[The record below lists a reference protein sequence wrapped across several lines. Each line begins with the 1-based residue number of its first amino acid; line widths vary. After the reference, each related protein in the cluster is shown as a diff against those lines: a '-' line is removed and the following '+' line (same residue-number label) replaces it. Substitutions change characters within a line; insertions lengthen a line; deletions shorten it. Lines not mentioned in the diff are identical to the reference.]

1 MPTKKQIVPLT
12 FFSRNNI
19 INSNFIKESIPYY
32 YHYFLPIQSYTSILF
47 DERASEEYI
56 LVEYSQIETTPFP
69 DLFYSSNKKQLLL
82 YLESFQRLYEICKI
96 MQGYH
101 LVHFNLCEEMIVFS
115 NERAYIQDFSH
126 SFIHSAITEERKK
139 QLFETYQPKIKHR
152 PPSWHLFCY
161 ISQNKGKTLSLN
173 VIDIV
178 LQEYIENTNID
189 INEEFFLEFHRTWTL
204 YLQKFINK
212 SKEEIFNKLLDESV
226 NWDIYSLSFLYLK
239 YFHTLKEQNTFTQN
253 LFEILKKNLFFT

>member
-19 INSNFIKESIPYY
+19 LNSNFIKESIQYY

-47 DERASEEYI
+47 DERATEEYI
-56 LVEYSQIETTPFP
+56 LVESSQIETTKFL
-69 DLFYSSNKKQLLL
+69 DLFYSSNKKQLLI
-82 YLESFQRLYEICKI
+82 YLESFQRLYDICKI
-96 MQGYH
+96 MQEH
-101 LVHFNLCEEMIVFS
+101 RFVHFNLCEETIVFS
-115 NERAYIQDFSH
+115 NERPYIQDFSQ

-139 QLFETYQPKIKHR
+139 QLFENYQPKIKHR

-161 ISQNKGKTLSLN
+161 ISQNTGKTLSLN

-178 LQEYIENTNID
+178 LQDYIQSNNLD
-189 INEEFFLEFHRTWTL
+189 INDEFFLDFHRKWAV
-204 YLQKFINK
+204 YLQKFMNK
-212 SKEEIFNKLLDESV
+212 SKEEIFNNLLDESL

-239 YFHTLKEQNTFTQN
+239 YFHALKEQNVFTQN
-253 LFEILKKNLFFT
+253 LFEILKKNLFFN